1 MSSLIKPLWYF
12 GVNFFLLKK
21 MYECEHATA
30 VTLKCDSCFTA
41 NTLQLTSQKILMK
54 LSTCSSTNFCTSLIC
69 PFLTF
74 HIKLV
79 ILRTEFPFFEKLC
92 VCKGVSVYKMKPE
105 VIYPKTF
112 AVFITNYFIG
122 YNSAPFSQWNNLLQ
136 TTLEFCYVV
145 HWIVVY
151 WSVGAIYFI
160 VQHITKDINCSVPAA
175 DEIEYCR

>member
-1 MSSLIKPLWYF
+1 MWFMFYSLHVTI
-12 GVNFFLLKK
+12 NFTKNINETQYLLF
-21 MYECEHATA
+21 Y
-30 VTLKCDSCFTA
+30 
-41 NTLQLTSQKILMK
+41 K
-54 LSTCSSTNFCTSLIC
+54 LLYIIDLSIFNIPYKTRHFEDRVS
-69 PFLTF
+69 
-74 HIKLV
+74 
-79 ILRTEFPFFEKLC
+79 FFEKLC

-151 WSVGAIYFI
+151 WSAGAIYFI
-160 VQHITKDINCSVPAA
+160 VQHITKDINCSVPAS